1 MNARE
6 YFRMSR
12 LMGLRARHEVT
23 LLGLTLLAAL
33 FEGAGLSLLLPIAQ
47 FVQNGG
53 DLSVLSAQSGM
64 WRFLISAF
72 ETFHITVTLALL
84 IASCFAAIVVRQMFS
99 YLRQIYLVRL
109 IEDITRKVRIRGY
122 ESYLL
127 ADTAYHDRGMTGA
140 VVNSLTTELNLAVTA
155 ILTPI
160 QIVSMALM
168 AVFYFVLLLLLT
180 GPITVVALGVIG
192 VSALTLRRLVKRTLV
207 AGGSVVSANQQMSA
221 TLVER
226 LRSTRLIRL
235 SGVEAAEI
243 KNMAMLTQRQRDSAV
258 RMKTSVAQVEVIIEP
273 LVLLVGLLVL
283 YIGMEFLD
291 LKLEEI
297 GVFVVIALVR
307 LLPSVKELIK
317 VSQIGLGYV
326 PSLRSLQARLA
337 SMQEARET
345 RGGSVTY
352 AGLRDAIRFDDIS
365 FSYEG
370 GGTVPA
376 LSHVSLEI
384 KAGDLVAV
392 VGPSGAGKST
402 LIDLLPRLREPTS
415 GHIYLDGVPLTQ
427 FSIDSLRSGIAY
439 VPQTPVLFNESIA
452 DHIRLGKPEASD
464 EEIRAAAEQAGAA
477 HFIGMLPNGYDTVI
491 GESGVR
497 LSGGQRQRLDL
508 ARALVRSA
516 SILILDEPTSNLD
529 ADAEENFRQ
538 SLLRIRR
545 QSNTTI
551 IVVAHRFSTIVN
563 ADRIVV
569 LDNGRVDAVGNH
581 RELMRMNGWYARAY
595 RQQEAHETEA
605 DGEPLLPA
613 ASAQI

>member
-12 LMGLRARHEVT
+12 LMGLRARHEIT
-23 LLGLTLLAAL
+23 LLSLTLLAAL

-53 DLSVLSAQSGM
+53 DLATLSAQSGM
-64 WRFLISAF
+64 WRFLIAAF
-72 ETFHITVTLALL
+72 ETVHVVVTLPLL
-84 IASCFAAIVVRQMFS
+84 IAGCFAAIMVRQVFS

-109 IEDITRKVRIRGY
+109 IEDTTRKVRVRGY

-160 QIVSMALM
+160 QILSMASM
-168 AVFYFVLLLLLT
+168 TVFYFILLLLLT

-192 VSALTLRRLVKRTLV
+192 LSALTLRRLVKRTLV
-207 AGGSVVSANQQMSA
+207 AGGSVVNANQQMSS

-243 KNMAMLTQRQRDSAV
+243 KNMEMLTQRQRDSAV
-258 RMKTSVAQVEVIIEP
+258 RMKSSVTQVDVIIEP

-283 YIGMEFLD
+283 YIGMEFLA
-291 LKLEEI
+291 LRLEEI

-317 VSQIGLGYV
+317 VSQIGLGYM
-326 PSLRSLQARLA
+326 PSLRSLQTRLA
-337 SMQEARET
+337 SMQQARES
-345 RGGSVTY
+345 RGGTIAY
-352 AGLRDAIRFDDIS
+352 TGLKDAIRFDDIS
-365 FSYEG
+365 FAYDG
-370 GGTVPA
+370 GSNVPA
-376 LSHVSLEI
+376 LSHVSFEI
-384 KAGDLVAV
+384 KAGELIAV

-415 GHIYLDGVPLTQ
+415 GNIYLDGISLKE

-452 DHIRLGKPEASD
+452 DHIRLGKPNATD
-464 EEIRAAAEQAGAA
+464 QEIQTAAEQAGADS
-477 HFIGMLPNGYDTVI
+477 FIKVLPGGYETVI

-545 QSNTTI
+545 RLNTTI

-563 ADRIVV
+563 ADQIVV
-569 LDNGRVDAVGNH
+569 LERGRVDAKGSH

-595 RQQEAHETEA
+595 RQQEVHEA
-605 DGEPLLPA
+605 GQDGEPRLPA